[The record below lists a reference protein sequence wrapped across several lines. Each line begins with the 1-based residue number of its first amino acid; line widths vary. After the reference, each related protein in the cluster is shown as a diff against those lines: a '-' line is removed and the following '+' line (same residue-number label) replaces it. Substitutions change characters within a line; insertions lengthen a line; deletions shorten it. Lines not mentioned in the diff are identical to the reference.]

1 MSIAI
6 ENTLTARAFTTVFGR
21 YPTLWAPTF
30 NELLVLIQCHGLPP
44 PARATRTRSPFGLRF
59 GTPLTKIGARKCLQP
74 LRSLDEIIHGMAAH
88 LAIPSCPKQR

>member
-44 PARATRTRSPFGLRF
+44 TSAGNPDT
-59 GTPLTKIGARKCLQP
+59 
-74 LRSLDEIIHGMAAH
+74 
-88 LAIPSCPKQR
+88 